1 MSYYIATQVE
11 GPFEKAVES
20 VIEALAAEGFGILT
34 DIDVKATMRKKLDID
49 YRNYRI
55 LGACNPPFAHR
66 ALEVEDKIGIM
77 LPCNVVV
84 QETNSG
90 AIEIAA
96 VDPMS
101 SMQAVANPA
110 LDEIAN
116 EVQQRLR
123 RVIASLTTR

>member
-11 GPFEKAVES
+11 GPFEKAVEMA
-20 VIEALAAEGFGILT
+20 IEALAAEGFGVLT
-34 DIDVKATMRKKLDID
+34 DIDVKATMREKLDID

-55 LGACNPPFAHR
+55 LGACNPSFAHR

-77 LPCNVVV
+77 LPCNVIV

-96 VDPMS
+96 VDPVS

-110 LDEIAN
+110 LDEIAG
-116 EVQQRLR
+116 EIQQRLR
-123 RVIASLTTR
+123 RVIASLTSK